1 MSSLAF
7 LGLEDA
13 AAKAELKA
21 TPARAN
27 ALSAPGSADRDP
39 EFAGYSSSDGYANR
53 SGGGVVSTH
62 IPIHLS

>member
-13 AAKAELKA
+13 AAKAKLKA
-21 TPARAN
+21 APARAN
-27 ALSAPGSADRDP
+27 ALSRSGSADRDP
-39 EFAGYSSSDGYANR
+39 EFAGYSSSDGYENR
-53 SGGGVVSTH
+53 SGVVSTH